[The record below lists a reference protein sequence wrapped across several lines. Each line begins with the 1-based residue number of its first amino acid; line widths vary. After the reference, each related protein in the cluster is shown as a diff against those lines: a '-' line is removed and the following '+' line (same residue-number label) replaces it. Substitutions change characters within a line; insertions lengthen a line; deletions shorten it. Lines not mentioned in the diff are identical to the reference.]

1 MYQYLYLKCSLI
13 MSKATKIS
21 FLPFSKV
28 ETDNLKTL
36 LFTARLFVYIALAYF
51 LNGLGTFVYDVHE
64 VVNLYNFKQ
73 TWSVIFTN
81 IHQTLLLKKL
91 LWEMLFSAAILAT
104 GGILAAI
111 VSFEFKYESK
121 SD

>member
-1 MYQYLYLKCSLI
+1 
-13 MSKATKIS
+13 MSKVTKIS

-28 ETDNLKTL
+28 ETDNLKNL
-36 LFTARLFVYIALAYF
+36 LFTARFFVYIALAYF
-51 LNGLGTFVYDVHE
+51 LNGFGTFLYDVHE
-64 VVNLYNFKQ
+64 VVNLYNFEQ

-104 GGILAAI
+104 GGVLATI
-111 VSFEFKYESK
+111 VSFEYKYKSK
-121 SD
+121 IN